1 MGLIEASSKRAYA
14 IPRSTAPRAPAPAA
28 GCCWPIPPQETLRHS
43 SGSVSVGWTCV
54 LCHSQCWRAQVTR
67 YLVSALSQVS
77 CASTS
82 LVPATHFPGCA
93 AKALSQVCRMSPLE
107 SWSQTVTR
115 MVAVSHPGSQEDKV
129 SSWEPA
135 HCLMEDAIS
144 GTEIAVPLAAGS
156 GCCKPASLSPGGEG
170 PLCSRLALLWYS
182 LNPSF
187 CEWGRLCVRLLC

>member
-14 IPRSTAPRAPAPAA
+14 VPRSTAPRAPAPAA
-28 GCCWPIPPQETLRHS
+28 GCCWPIPPQETFRHS
-43 SGSVSVGWTCV
+43 SGSVSEGWTCV
-54 LCHSQCWRAQVTR
+54 LCRSQCWRAQVTR
-67 YLVSALSQVS
+67 CLVSALSQVS

-93 AKALSQVCRMSPLE
+93 ARALSQVCRMSPLE

-115 MVAVSHPGSQEDKV
+115 MVAVSHPGSQEDMV

-144 GTEIAVPLAAGS
+144 GTEIAAA
-156 GCCKPASLSPGGEG
+156 P
-170 PLCSRLALLWYS
+170 CSRLWLLQACLSVLRWGGAVMQQAS
-182 LNPSF
+182 PPLVFSQSF
-187 CEWGRLCVRLLC
+187 VLWAGQAMC